1 MILLTQC
8 VKYGMNL
15 LDIYQERVVGN
26 KNLKVKS
33 IRIAAGFFILI
44 ICANQVDEVD
54 VH

>member
-1 MILLTQC
+1 MMILLAQR

-33 IRIAAGFFILI
+33 IRIAAGLFLYLNYL
-44 ICANQVDEVD
+44 CQPS
-54 VH
+54 